1 MRFSASVWPMARNRL
16 TRTPMKFD
24 TKTDPL
30 VLQQQQAA
38 ERQNIESIR
47 TGVKDDTDLK
57 NRVFG
62 TNILRRLSL
71 KNKQGMTSV

>member
-1 MRFSASVWPMARNRL
+1 
-16 TRTPMKFD
+16 MKFD

>member
-1 MRFSASVWPMARNRL
+1 MI
-16 TRTPMKFD
+16 KFN

-30 VLQQQQAA
+30 VAQQQQAA

-47 TGVKDDTDLK
+47 AGVKDDTDLK

-71 KNKQGMTSV
+71 GSGQRMAKGLTSG